1 MSISIYIP
9 LNLTTYQVED
19 TLNNSNDLFLTFRK
33 EMEDMSKKT
42 KRLEKENMNLTRKH
56 DLTNQNILKMAE
68 ERKTNL
74 ESLEQLRKK
83 NEKLTSIINQ
93 MQKQGRGIPSGMA
106 GMAEGSIEGEYAEG
120 DMEGTESEYEY
131 EDDDAEDGDE
141 EGSEEGEYD
150 EDTEEELHV
159 EGPKPFGPP
168 LPPTLAT
175 ANGLSATAANG
186 IKH

>member
-1 MSISIYIP
+1 
-9 LNLTTYQVED
+9 
-19 TLNNSNDLFLTFRK
+19 
-33 EMEDMSKKT
+33 MEDMSKKT

-74 ESLEQLRKK
+74 ESLEQMRKK

-106 GMAEGSIEGEYAEG
+106 GMAEGSMEGEYAEG

-131 EDDDAEDGDE
+131 EDGDE

-150 EDTEEELHV
+150 EDTEEEHIS
-159 EGPKPFGPP
+159 GPKPFGPTP
-168 LPPTLAT
+168 PPTLAT
-175 ANGLSATAANG
+175 SNGPTAVANGV
-186 IKH
+186 KH